1 MYRYGRWASRQHG
14 NAQFS
19 ISECQEKF
27 QRFSKP
33 IPCRLKGLILMF
45 LPTIT
50 QNSAGLTCVLSD
62 FLFYLERQRSL
73 VVQVEASQLT
83 SEPRSSI
90 FESLISYCS
99 GFVKWAIVINKS
111 TDAYGP

>member
-1 MYRYGRWASRQHG
+1 MYRYGRWASLQHG
-14 NAQFS
+14 NARFS

-33 IPCRLKGLILMF
+33 IPCRLKGMILMF
-45 LPTIT
+45 LPTIV
-50 QNSAGLTCVLSD
+50 QNGAELTCMLSN